1 MFRLLRR
8 TLLQDRGRTVLSIL
22 AVAAAIALVLVFE
35 GFRVG
40 LYAQVRSFPQGLPAD
55 LVAAQTGVSNILG
68 ARSVLPQSARA
79 EVEAVRGVKAAHP
92 LGGMPVIYSRGDQSS
107 PIYVVAYDT
116 AGGPQH
122 LVTGHEIADK
132 DEIVVDAAL
141 ARKYG
146 FTPGDGVEF
155 LGHTFKIAGLSADGT
170 NFFDPYVFARLED
183 VVDLYLAGD
192 LPEELAT
199 NAALSF
205 LLIELEP
212 GADRDAVRTEIER
225 KVPSVDVFT
234 PAELGANDVRRA
246 QGFMGP
252 PLNLLVV
259 IAYVV
264 GVLLVGLTLYA
275 SVLARMREFGIMKAI
290 GTPGVRLGRAVIG
303 EALVVSTLALV
314 IGTAMAVGLAHLI
327 RWAMPMYLVDPL
339 ELHVLAR
346 TTMGAGLMACL
357 GALLPIHRVAA
368 VDPASVF
375 KQWE

>member
-1 MFRLLRR
+1 MA
-8 TLLQDRGRTVLSIL
+8 LSIL
-22 AVAAAIALVLVFE
+22 VVAAAIALVLVFE

-55 LVAAQTGVSNILG
+55 LVAAQRGVSNILG

-79 EVEAVRGVKAAHP
+79 EVETVRGVKAAHP
-92 LGGMPVIYSRGDQSS
+92 LGGMPVIYSRGDESS

-116 AGGPQH
+116 AGGPRH
-122 LVTGHEIADK
+122 LVTGHGIAEK

-146 FTPGDGVEF
+146 FTPGEGVEF

-192 LPEELAT
+192 LPEEVAT

-212 GADRDAVRTEIER
+212 GADRDAVRAEIER
-225 KVPSVDVFT
+225 KVPSVNVFT

-264 GVLLVGLTLYA
+264 GILLVALTLYA

-290 GTPGVRLGRAVIG
+290 GTPGVRLAGAVTG
-303 EALVVSTLALV
+303 EALVVSMLALA
-314 IGTAMAVGLAHLI
+314 IGTSIAVGLAHLI
-327 RWAMPMYLVDPL
+327 RWAMPLYLVDPL

-346 TTMGAGLMACL
+346 TTIGTGIMACL

-368 VDPASVF
+368 VDPSSVF